1 MAPSSSAHSLTGA
14 VARRCVFCVGLS
26 SPWLAC
32 SVTLDPTL
40 LPPSSSNDA
49 DVERPGNPADAQ
61 PAGMGDAFSRAPEAS
76 GPTDASFGPAVDGS
90 GSADVEAPST
100 CVLLQQPPKEYFI
113 CTEPLNGDQAAA
125 DCKARGGSLVAIR
138 SADENAFLYAQA
150 LIYANSNLWLGGRR
164 DDAML
169 WTWPDGSAFWSGRY
183 DGVAVG
189 GSYTNWKSG
198 EPNNSSTVTTE
209 PEQCMVMTLTDGGW
223 NDRARSLDLAYV
235 CQRP

>member
-1 MAPSSSAHSLTGA
+1 MALSCSARSFTEA
-14 VARRCVFCVGLS
+14 AARRCVFCLGLS
-26 SPWLAC
+26 APWLAC

-40 LPPSSSNDA
+40 SPPSSSNDA
-49 DVERPGNPADAQ
+49 DVNRPGDRADARQ
-61 PAGMGDAFSRAPEAS
+61 AASDDA
-76 GPTDASFGPAVDGS
+76 DASIGLAVDGS
-90 GSADVEAPST
+90 GPADVQAPST
-100 CVLLQQPPKEYFI
+100 CVLLQQPSKEYLI
-113 CTEPLNGDQAAA
+113 CTEPRNGDQAAA
-125 DCKARGGSLVAIR
+125 DCVDRGGTLVAIG
-138 SADENAFLYAQA
+138 SPDENAFLYAQA

-183 DGVAVG
+183 DGTAVG

-223 NDRARSLDLAYV
+223 NDRACSLELAYI
-235 CQRP
+235 CERP

>member
-1 MAPSSSAHSLTGA
+1 MALSRCALSLTGVA
-14 VARRCVFCVGLS
+14 ARRCIFWLGS
-26 SPWLAC
+26 SVLWLAC

-40 LPPSSSNDA
+40 SPPSASIDA
-49 DVERPGNPADAQ
+49 EIPGDHPDAKQAATGEADA
-61 PAGMGDAFSRAPEAS
+61 SI
-76 GPTDASFGPAVDGS
+76 AVDGS
-90 GSADVEAPST
+90 GSADAEAPST
-100 CVLLQQPPKEYFI
+100 CVLLQQPSKEYFI
-113 CTEPLNGDQAAA
+113 CTEPRSGDQAAA
-125 DCKARGGSLVAIR
+125 DCVERGATLVSIR
-138 SADENAFLYAQA
+138 SAEENAFLYAQA

-189 GSYTNWKSG
+189 GSYTNWKPG
-198 EPNNSSTVTTE
+198 EPNNSSTVTTD

-223 NDRARSLDLAYV
+223 NDRACSLDLAYI